1 MPLEGH
7 YKTVNTPLRKLSRR
21 ERNVLIW
28 GSVVTLV
35 ACLALLFLPS
45 HNDNAL
51 LESNGGASGACIE
64 VAVAGRVG
72 AEPIVG
78 CGEKARAYCQ
88 RASGFEGPRPEAILD
103 ACTEA
108 GVRF

>member
-7 YKTVNTPLRKLSRR
+7 YERVNTPLRKLNPR
-21 ERNVLIW
+21 ERGVLWAGIAIT
-28 GSVVTLV
+28 VVAIV
-35 ACLALLFLPS
+35 ALLFLPG
-45 HNDNAL
+45 HNDKPL
-51 LESNGGASGACIE
+51 LDDNGGNRAGCIE

-78 CGEKARAYCQ
+78 CGHRAEILCK
-88 RASGFEGPRPEAILD
+88 RASGYDGPRPEAILA
-103 ACTEA
+103 ACREA

>member
-7 YKTVNTPLRKLSRR
+7 HRTVNTPLRRLTSR
-21 ERNVLIW
+21 ERNAVIAGL
-28 GSVVTLV
+28 VVTTIV
-35 ACLALLFLPS
+35 VLALMFVPS
-45 HNDNAL
+45 HNRSPL
-51 LESNGGASGACIE
+51 LDEHGGAHRGCVE

-78 CGEKARAYCQ
+78 CGAKAAQICRRA
-88 RASGFEGPRPEAILD
+88 AGFDVPRSETITA
-103 ACTEA
+103 ACREA

>member
-7 YKTVNTPLRKLSRR
+7 HQRVNTPLRKVSPR
-21 ERNVLIW
+21 ERAVLWI
-28 GSVVTLV
+28 GIAITLV
-35 ACLALLFLPS
+35 AIVALLFLPR
-45 HNDNAL
+45 HNDKPL
-51 LESNGGASGACIE
+51 LDEHGGSRAGCIE

-78 CGEKARAYCQ
+78 CGHTAQMLCK
-88 RASGFEGPRPEAILD
+88 RASGFDGPRPETILA
-103 ACTEA
+103 ACREA

>member
-7 YKTVNTPLRKLSRR
+7 YERVNTPLRKLRRR
-21 ERNVLIW
+21 ERWVLAA
-28 GSVVTLV
+28 GLAVTVIAL
-35 ACLALLFLPS
+35 LMLLFLPA
-45 HNDNAL
+45 HNERPL
-51 LESNGGASGACIE
+51 LDEKGGHRRGCIE

-78 CGEKARAYCQ
+78 CGHRAQAICK
-88 RASGFEGPRPEAILD
+88 RASGFEGPRPETILA
-103 ACTEA
+103 ACREA